1 MLKQLVLPLLLA
13 VATTAQATEITRA
26 DLARLPPADVV
37 ILGETHDNALHHQAQ
52 AEAIRALKPTAVVF
66 EMLSTEQARRITPSL
81 LENRPA
87 LAKALDWESSGWP
100 GFDLYYPV
108 FAASKDSKIYGAARS
123 KAQVRTAYKQG
134 AAGVFGPKAATYG
147 LTAPLP
153 DDQLE
158 KRKQEQ
164 FSNHC
169 GAMPLSIMGG
179 MVEAQ
184 RFRDAAFADTVLQ
197 ALRENGAPVVLITGT
212 GHARND
218 WAVPAMI
225 RLAAPDVSVLSV
237 GLLEKPAPDTPPFD
251 LWLQT
256 DAAKRPDPCLAF
268 K

>member
-1 MLKQLVLPLLLA
+1 MKRILFSALLA
-13 VATTAQATEITRA
+13 LTGNANAEEITPQ
-26 DLARLPPADVV
+26 DLANLPAAAIV

-52 AEAIRALKPTAVVF
+52 AQAIRALKPTAVVF
-66 EMLSTEQARRITPSL
+66 EMLSAKQAAKISPYL
-81 LENRPA
+81 IVNKPA
-87 LAKALDWESSGWP
+87 LEQTLRWHDSGWP
-100 GFDLYYPV
+100 SFDLYYPV
-108 FAASKDSKIYGAARS
+108 FSASKDSKIYGAARD
-123 KAQVRTAYKQG
+123 KQQVRAAYKQN
-134 AAGVFGPKAATYG
+134 AASVFGEDAATYG
-147 LTAPLP
+147 LITPLP

-158 KRKQEQ
+158 QRKQEQ
-164 FSNHC
+164 FADHC
-169 GAMPLSIMGG
+169 EAMPIELMGG

-237 GLLEKPAPDTPPFD
+237 GLLEKPVPDTAPFD